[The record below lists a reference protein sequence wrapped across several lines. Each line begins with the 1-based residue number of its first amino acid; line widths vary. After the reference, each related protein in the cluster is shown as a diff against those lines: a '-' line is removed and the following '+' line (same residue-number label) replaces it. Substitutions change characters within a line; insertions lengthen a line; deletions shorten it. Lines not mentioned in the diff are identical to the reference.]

1 MTIER
6 FKLYDERLKLEIS
19 IQSYCPVSGRGGFFC
34 ILFYFFERR
43 RVATDGFCS
52 TTCTTKKAEAT
63 YYFTSSWANYIS
75 LDETAIM
82 DEVLNYGSVSAVFE
96 VFSDFF
102 QYSSGVYS
110 HITGDYAG
118 LFVVVLMGWGEE
130 TDGTKYWIAKN
141 SWGSDFG

>member
-1 MTIER
+1 
-6 FKLYDERLKLEIS
+6 
-19 IQSYCPVSGRGGFFC
+19 
-34 ILFYFFERR
+34 
-43 RVATDGFCS
+43 
-52 TTCTTKKAEAT
+52 
-63 YYFTSSWANYIS
+63 
-75 LDETAIM
+75 M

-130 TDGTKYWIAKN
+130 TDGTKYWIVKN
-141 SWGSDFG
+141 SWGSDFGEDGGFFRIARGLQENGCNFEGGLTAAKAKV